1 MSQPD
6 PRFAPA
12 HRPGRPAFTPG
23 SPWGRWAGFL
33 TALLRALSAACA

>member
-1 MSQPD
+1 MSQVD

-12 HRPGRPAFTPG
+12 PGPNHVVPADG
-23 SPWGRWAGFL
+23 NPWRRWAGFL